1 MKVQAIQNQ
10 NIASAGGAAGTAGA
24 ATDFSSYLHTPSS
37 LEDIFKEASQVYGV
51 SENLLKAVA
60 KAESDFDP
68 NATSRCG
75 AMGVMQLMPA
85 TAKSLGVTDGYD
97 PYQNIMGGA
106 KYLSEMLSR
115 YDGNVSLALAAYN
128 AGCNNVDKY
137 GGIPP
142 FKETQNYVAKIN
154 GFLEHSVE
162 VPYVAYNA
170 SAEEPVHDDAYYQ
183 SVLDEIF
190 SYSDYIR
197 FLELYLDMQSLEE
210 ERAKK
215 EEERQQQNSNS
226 SGFSY
231 QEIRYNPAVM
241 NLLNGADGI

>member
-10 NIASAGGAAGTAGA
+10 NIPAAGTVGSTGA
-24 ATDFSSYLHTPSS
+24 STDFSSYLHMPDS
-37 LEDIFKEASQVYGV
+37 LEDIFREASEVYGV

-60 KAESDFDP
+60 KAESDFNP

-75 AMGVMQLMPA
+75 AMGIMQLMPA
-85 TAKSLGVTDGYD
+85 TARELGVSDGYD
-97 PYQNIMGGA
+97 PYQNVMGGA
-106 KYLSEMLSR
+106 KYLSQMLSR

-154 GFLEHSVE
+154 GFLENSVE
-162 VPYVAYNA
+162 VPNMAYNA
-170 SAEEPVHDDAYYQ
+170 SGAGEAHDDAYYQ

-190 SYSDYIR
+190 SYSDYMR
-197 FLELYLDMQSLEE
+197 FLELYLDMQSLQQEQA
-210 ERAKK
+210 RK
-215 EEERQQQNSNS
+215 EEERQQESNSNT

-241 NLLNGADGI
+241 NLLNGSDVV